1 MSANLYQPGLIL
13 TSQYTMQHIPSAK
26 NSFKLFVF
34 ELVLRTKIKDCTL
47 NTVYSQYKCQKK
59 QKERKKKRKK
69 IEGECS
75 AV

>member
-13 TSQYTMQHIPSAK
+13 TSQYTMQQIPSAK

-47 NTVYSQYKCQKK
+47 NTVYTNVKSNRRKEKK
-59 QKERKKKRKK
+59 AKEN
-69 IEGECS
+69 
-75 AV
+75 

>member
-34 ELVLRTKIKDCTL
+34 ELVLRTKNKGLYIKYCL
-47 NTVYSQYKCQKK
+47 YKCQKK
-59 QKERKKKRKK
+59 QKERKKKAK
-69 IEGECS
+69 EN
-75 AV
+75 